1 MLEVKDL
8 KVAYGRVQAV
18 KGISFKVDQGQVVTL
33 ARHQRCGQDHHAP
46 HDLGLDQ
53 ARVWRDLVRG
63 GTD

>member
-8 KVAYGRVQAV
+8 KVAYGRVRAV

-33 ARHQRCGQDHHAP
+33 RRHQRCRQDHHAP
-46 HDLGLDQ
+46 YHLRLDQ

-63 GTD
+63 RTD